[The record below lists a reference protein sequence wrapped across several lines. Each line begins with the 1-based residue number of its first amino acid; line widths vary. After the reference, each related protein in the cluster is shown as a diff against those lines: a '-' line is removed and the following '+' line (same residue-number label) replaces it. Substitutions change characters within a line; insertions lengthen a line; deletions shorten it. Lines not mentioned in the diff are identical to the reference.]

1 MSAIPEARDRKAAF
15 TGLILGAI
23 GIAIVVIVISILTA
37 KKFEGHEAAKPTA
50 SATR

>member
-1 MSAIPEARDRKAAF
+1 MSSHAGPSDRKAAF
-15 TGLILGAI
+15 TGLILGTI
-23 GIAIVVIVISILTA
+23 FIIAVIYVIHELTN

>member
-1 MSAIPEARDRKAAF
+1 MSAHAAGSDRKAAF

-23 GIAIVVIVISILTA
+23 GIAIVVIVISKLTA
-37 KKFEGHEAAKPTA
+37 KKFESHEAAKPTA

>member
-1 MSAIPEARDRKAAF
+1 MSAHSGPSDRGAAF
-15 TGLILGAI
+15 TGLILGTI
-23 GIAIVVIVISILTA
+23 FIIIVVYVINQLTN

>member
-1 MSAIPEARDRKAAF
+1 MSHSTPNDRSAAF
-15 TGLILGAI
+15 TGLVVGLIF
-23 GIAIVVIVISILTA
+23 IAIVVVVITKLTN